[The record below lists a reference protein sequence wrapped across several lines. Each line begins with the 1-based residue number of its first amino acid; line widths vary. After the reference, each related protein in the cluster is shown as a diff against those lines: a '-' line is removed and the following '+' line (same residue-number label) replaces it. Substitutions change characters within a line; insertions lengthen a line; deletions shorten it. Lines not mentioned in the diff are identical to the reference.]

1 MDHVEGGVRVSRGL
15 AALPGPEDAHNSA
28 CSAGRPQQLRDPD
41 KSPSPAASEL
51 TGYGFLPRN
60 QLPLGPD
67 AVPEVPPAHC
77 PLEPSPAAECTPSR
91 DCAPSLP
98 LPCLRVGTLP
108 TVSPL
113 SQPHPPTLIPEGA
126 DPPDPTVVFVP
137 DPCLLCPACTVHIAK
152 GYLPR
157 ILLGS
162 ARVTAL
168 PQSAW
173 IRRFLNDAIYLGR
186 CSNCWFLTAE
196 WGLERVLVFPPV
208 YFIVSH

>member
-1 MDHVEGGVRVSRGL
+1 MCGQQRETWVTQREAGWGEALMDHVEGGVRVSRGL

-28 CSAGRPQQLRDPD
+28 CSAGRPQQLWDPD

-126 DPPDPTVVFVP
+126 DPPGPTCGLRSGP
-137 DPCLLCPACTVHIAK
+137 LPALSCLHCAHC
-152 GYLPR
+152 
-157 ILLGS
+157 
-162 ARVTAL
+162 
-168 PQSAW
+168 
-173 IRRFLNDAIYLGR
+173 
-186 CSNCWFLTAE
+186 
-196 WGLERVLVFPPV
+196 
-208 YFIVSH
+208 

>member
-1 MDHVEGGVRVSRGL
+1 MRGQQRETWATQREAGWGEALMDHVEGGVRVSRGL

-28 CSAGRPQQLRDPD
+28 CSAGRPRQLRDPD

-51 TGYGFLPRN
+51 TGYVFLPRN

-98 LPCLRVGTLP
+98 LPCLPRVCQGHH
-108 TVSPL
+108 SP
-113 SQPHPPTLIPEGA
+113 PERLDSG
-126 DPPDPTVVFVP
+126 
-137 DPCLLCPACTVHIAK
+137 
-152 GYLPR
+152 
-157 ILLGS
+157 
-162 ARVTAL
+162 
-168 PQSAW
+168 
-173 IRRFLNDAIYLGR
+173 RFLNDAIYLGR